1 MTSSKLLSLWQFMK
15 EERYSA
21 GNIIYS
27 EKDPCSHLYFI
38 KSGEIEI
45 SRDAEQ
51 AKIKKTAENAI
62 LKNSYHCAT
71 EKRTGDEVEPD
82 DRENSNN
89 KSISNSLDSE
99 DIDIEDESQS
109 PE

>member
-1 MTSSKLLSLWQFMK
+1 MK

-45 SRDAEQ
+45 SRDAAEQ
-51 AKIKKTAENAI
+51 VKSRETAI
-62 LKNSYHCAT
+62 PKNSYQCVP
-71 EKRTGDEVEPD
+71 EKCTADEAERD
-82 DRENSNN
+82 DKDNN
-89 KSISNSLDSE
+89 NNN
-99 DIDIEDESQS
+99 
-109 PE
+109 